1 MYKIVIADDED
12 NVREGIRESLNW
24 DELGFG
30 VVGVFENG
38 REVIQAMEQL
48 QPDVVLT
55 DINMPFMDG
64 LEVSRYLFEH
74 YPHTKIII
82 LTGYDE
88 FEYAQ
93 EALKLKVHDYILK
106 PNTADEL
113 HEILSKVKADLDD
126 ENRKV
131 EDLSKLKQ
139 QLRESL
145 PLVRERFLNQLVTG
159 NIRGGKLEDKLAY
172 LDIDLSLSRSHY
184 VVAVIDVDD
193 HGELQRF
200 YPESESELLYFA
212 VCNISLEIIA
222 REKNGIVFQNNSEK
236 TIVILYGENVETL
249 REEALRILEEINL
262 SVKEYLRFTVSIGVG
277 DICTSLNKIHL
288 SHKRASTALE
298 YRFFLGKNRI
308 IHISDIEGE
317 LDESI
322 PYDKLWERK
331 LVLGLKSGTQHEI
344 EVIVENIIKNLKESY
359 LPMDRCYIH
368 IQQIIVSI
376 MDALEELDIREA
388 LHNSAALSPLTV
400 IYGLKTL
407 DEVEVWLKSYCSR
420 TTNIILETRNNF
432 CKMQAMK
439 AEEYIKENYA
449 DTKISMD
456 AVCKYLVLSTSYFSL
471 IFKNHTGETFIS
483 YLTRIRVEKS
493 KELLKCTDL
502 KTYEI
507 ADRVGYTDPHYFNL
521 IFKKAMGM
529 TPTEYRRMM

>member
-1 MYKIVIADDED
+1 
-12 NVREGIRESLNW
+12 
-24 DELGFG
+24 
-30 VVGVFENG
+30 
-38 REVIQAMEQL
+38 
-48 QPDVVLT
+48 
-55 DINMPFMDG
+55 MPFIDG

-131 EDLSKLKQ
+131 ENLSKLKQ

-159 NIRGGKLEDKLAY
+159 NIRGGKLKVKLAY
-172 LDIDLSLSRSHY
+172 LDIDLSSSHY

-193 HGELQRF
+193 HGELQKF

-222 REKNGIVFQNNSEK
+222 REKNGIVFQNNNEK

-288 SHKRASTALE
+288 SHKRASTALD

-308 IHISDIEGE
+308 IHISDIKGE
-317 LDESI
+317 LDGSV
-322 PYDKLWERK
+322 PYDRLWERK

-376 MDALEELDIREA
+376 MDALEERFVKRFIAKL
-388 LHNSAALSPLTV
+388 LSA
-400 IYGLKTL
+400 
-407 DEVEVWLKSYCSR
+407 
-420 TTNIILETRNNF
+420 
-432 CKMQAMK
+432 
-439 AEEYIKENYA
+439 
-449 DTKISMD
+449 
-456 AVCKYLVLSTSYFSL
+456 
-471 IFKNHTGETFIS
+471 H
-483 YLTRIRVEKS
+483 
-493 KELLKCTDL
+493 
-502 KTYEI
+502 
-507 ADRVGYTDPHYFNL
+507 
-521 IFKKAMGM
+521 
-529 TPTEYRRMM
+529 